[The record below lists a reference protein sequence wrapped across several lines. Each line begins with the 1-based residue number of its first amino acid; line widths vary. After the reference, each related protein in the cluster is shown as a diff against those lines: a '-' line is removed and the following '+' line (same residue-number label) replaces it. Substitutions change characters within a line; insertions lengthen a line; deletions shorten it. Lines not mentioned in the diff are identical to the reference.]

1 MTFGD
6 EFSQSGGSARQESAT
21 HSGSRCPKARVLCR
35 QVKSK
40 ENSSTYLHNSGEDC
54 ILPKEVRM
62 FAQNRPASII
72 LCALSTLVLTGVPYK
87 IGLMALSRHYRFTRL
102 PPRKAKGTAKGF
114 QERWRLR
121 QGRER
126 RKQQRLGRQSGIAQS
141 SGKGPGGTR
150 ERPDKK
156 SGGTSSVTKAQQ
168 TKRLI
173 DGNDRSGRSIAILH
187 SNGMREEISGDRYE
201 MRDAG
206 GRTIVNRPATQ
217 SDLARLLR
225 FQR

>member
-1 MTFGD
+1 
-6 EFSQSGGSARQESAT
+6 
-21 HSGSRCPKARVLCR
+21 
-35 QVKSK
+35 
-40 ENSSTYLHNSGEDC
+40 
-54 ILPKEVRM
+54 M
-62 FAQNRPASII
+62 FAQNKPASII
-72 LCALSTLVLTGVPYK
+72 LCALSTLVLTGAPYK
-87 IGLMALSRHYRFTRL
+87 IGFDGPQPTLSVHEAS
-102 PPRKAKGTAKGF
+102 AKEGQRDRF
-114 QERWRLR
+114 QETVAPPARTRAPETTKAR
-121 QGRER
+121 AAKRGSPE
-126 RKQQRLGRQSGIAQS
+126 S

-150 ERPDKK
+150 ERPDNK

>member
-1 MTFGD
+1 
-6 EFSQSGGSARQESAT
+6 
-21 HSGSRCPKARVLCR
+21 
-35 QVKSK
+35 
-40 ENSSTYLHNSGEDC
+40 
-54 ILPKEVRM
+54 M
-62 FAQNRPASII
+62 FAQNKPDSII
-72 LCALSTLVLTGVPYK
+72 LCALSTLVLTGAPYK
-87 IGLMALSRHYRFTRL
+87 IGFDGPQPTLSV
-102 PPRKAKGTAKGF
+102 PEASAKEGKGTGSKNGGASGKDASAGNNKG
-114 QERWRLR
+114 
-121 QGRER
+121 
-126 RKQQRLGRQSGIAQS
+126 SGGKAGSPES